1 MNPIVFSVTK
11 ISDDR
16 GGLYNISTTDTEL
29 GDLLYPRIPS
39 KELEGI
45 KSNIKDAWETETRS
59 VVFEEV
65 E

>member
-16 GGLYNISTTDTEL
+16 GGLYNIATNDAEL
-29 GDLLYPRIPS
+29 G
-39 KELEGI
+39 ELNYYRVP
-45 KSNIKDAWETETRS
+45 KSELFNMMEILKDCFATDERN
-59 VVFEEV
+59 VIFEEV